1 MKKLILMALISLFL
15 SATNIYGVEDKV
27 IVIVNDEAITK
38 AELDAY
44 VNLIKLQIG
53 YDGWANFEMTEEKAL
68 ENLIEDRLIL
78 QEAQRNEL
86 EIENRLIESRLADTK
101 RRIGSESDFTN
112 FLASQGIS
120 LSDLRQK
127 IKEKMLSEKL
137 VNIKVR
143 SRIFVSPREVTEFYK
158 ENIEKFYSPE
168 QVRLESIFVGDEDTA
183 QKIYQRLKEGTDF
196 ASLQKKYS
204 EKSNL
209 GLVSKGQLL
218 KQIEDVIFA
227 LKVGEFSTPVEIS
240 DGYYVFLVKEKI
252 EPSHLQ
258 LIDVQDDI
266 HNMLLDKKFNA
277 KLLEFIN
284 ELKSKSYLSYK
295 A

>member
-1 MKKLILMALISLFL
+1 MKKLILMVLISLFL

-27 IVIVNDEAITK
+27 IAIVNDEAITK
-38 AELDAY
+38 AELNAY

-53 YDGWANFEMTEEKAL
+53 YDGWAQFEMTEEKAL

-101 RRIGSESDFTN
+101 RRIGSESDFTS

-158 ENIEKFYSPE
+158 ENIDEFYSPE
-168 QVRLESIFVGDEDTA
+168 QVRLESIFVGDKDTA
-183 QKIYQRLKEGTDF
+183 QKIYQRLKEGADF
-196 ASLQKKYS
+196 TSLQEKYS

-227 LKVGEFSTPVEIS
+227 LKVEEFSAPVEIS

-252 EPSHLQ
+252 ESSHLK
-258 LIDVQDDI
+258 LIEAQDDI

-284 ELKSKSYLSYK
+284 ELKNKSYLSYK